1 MPYYYKLNDEKFCFT
16 ITTKADRKPNP
27 GVFLCNENGFL
38 INNEN
43 RDWYVNGPD
52 ITGKSPYR
60 YLTPREAL
68 LLMGFKNEDYDM
80 MINNEI
86 NRNTIYMFAGNSI
99 VVNVLESI
107 FGNIIARYLGK
118 R

>member
-1 MPYYYKLNDEKFCFT
+1 
-16 ITTKADRKPNP
+16 
-27 GVFLCNENGFL
+27 
-38 INNEN
+38 
-43 RDWYVNGPD
+43 
-52 ITGKSPYR
+52 
-60 YLTPREAL
+60 
-68 LLMGFKNEDYDM
+68 MGFNNEDYDM

-118 R
+118 K